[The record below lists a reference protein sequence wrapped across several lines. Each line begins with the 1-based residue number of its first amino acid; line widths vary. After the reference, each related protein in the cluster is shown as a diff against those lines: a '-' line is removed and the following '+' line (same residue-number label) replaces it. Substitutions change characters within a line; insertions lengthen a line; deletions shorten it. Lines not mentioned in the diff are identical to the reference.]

1 MKMQESPEDYLEAI
15 LILSER
21 KQDVHSV
28 DVAHFLGYTKPSV
41 SVAMKRLRENGY
53 VEMDEHGVL
62 TLTDPGLSIASKIY
76 ERHRVL
82 TEYFKSIGV
91 SPAIAERDACRIEH
105 VISDETF
112 DRIKALK
119 QLSES

>member
-28 DVAHFLGYTKPSV
+28 DVAQFLGYTKPSV

-62 TLTDPGLSIASKIY
+62 TLTDPGLAIASKIY

-119 QLSES
+119 PLSES